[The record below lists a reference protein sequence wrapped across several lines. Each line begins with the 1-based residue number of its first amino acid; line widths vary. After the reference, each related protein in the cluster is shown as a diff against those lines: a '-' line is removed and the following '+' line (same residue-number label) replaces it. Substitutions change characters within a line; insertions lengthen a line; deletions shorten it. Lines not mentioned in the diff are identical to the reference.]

1 MSRLYFIG
9 FSRQLQKRLPD
20 DFNEFSAK
28 QTPTKFFVFQTSGQK
43 MEGFKGRPRRS
54 RFATLR
60 GKNFCPPSLG
70 ACLPLADSDFS
81 AAAEFRISQSKM
93 RRQEKRCCVY
103 PALPCVHNKFTPFI
117 IITYFGLYHNR
128 IYNTSRHVKV
138 NLF

>member
-1 MSRLYFIG
+1 LYFIG

-60 GKNFCPPSLG
+60 GKKLLPASQRVFLPAACGGQLVSLG
-70 ACLPLADSDFS
+70 FAFWICGLNS
-81 AAAEFRISQSKM
+81 AE
-93 RRQEKRCCVY
+93 
-103 PALPCVHNKFTPFI
+103 L
-117 IITYFGLYHNR
+117 L
-128 IYNTSRHVKV
+128 
-138 NLF
+138 

>member
-1 MSRLYFIG
+1 MSKLVAITERSSNLFRAKLRLIAPPKAE
-9 FSRQLQKRLPD
+9 QKTER
-20 DFNEFSAK
+20 SG
-28 QTPTKFFVFQTSGQK
+28 GQK
-43 MEGFKGRPRRS
+43 GRGLGGRPRRS

-60 GKNFCPPSLG
+60 GKNFCPPSLE

-103 PALPCVHNKFTPFI
+103 PALPCAHNKFTPFI

-128 IYNTSRHVKV
+128 IYNISRYVKI
-138 NLF
+138 NLLKRI